1 MDFGWGGL
9 FGLVWICLKDI
20 FLLYDYIESY
30 DYIIY
35 VYYIYMYISVCVL
48 ELELDLDHVRP
59 CIYHIVTPDPS
70 ITSACQMWQ
79 QLVLVHVFFQTGIYC
94 FTSDRRMD
102 ARPPAGRNTSTK
114 VQANF
119 QSDGTATISASPN
132 RMSFVSPG
140 WWVKWRNPCNSFTVY
155 HRSEVKGAWDGLSS
169 MIQQLDQSFLC
180 FQN

>member
-1 MDFGWGGL
+1 M
-9 FGLVWICLKDI
+9 
-20 FLLYDYIESY
+20 LYDYIY
-30 DYIIY
+30 RILWLYYLCIL
-35 VYYIYMYISVCVL
+35 YIYMYICVCAGTWV
-48 ELELDLDHVRP
+48 VRP

-132 RMSFVSPG
+132 RMSFFSPG
-140 WWVKWRNPCNSFTVY
+140 WLVKWRNPCNSLTVY
-155 HRSEVKGAWDGLSS
+155 HRSEVKGAWDRLSS
-169 MIQQLDQSFLC
+169 MIQQLDQPFLC